1 MQYALISAAI
11 MAAAATFVS
20 ASPMPQG
27 GAFASQSIPLAIN
40 LNKSFSSLSA
50 SSSCDPAKLPN
61 ACINGGFSQCVGGK
75 FIVGTCGTLKCFALP
90 LVNSVGT
97 SVTCDTPEDA
107 ATRMGFA
114 NVAALNA
121 AIGSGGGG
129 GAAVSTPAS
138 APASA
143 PAAPATPAKVIAP
156 ATAPAGSIASKSIPL
171 AIALNASFKSLSAGS
186 PCDPAKQP
194 NACVKGGFAQCVN
207 GKFAVTGCAGGLKC
221 FALPLVNSVGTSIT
235 CDTPED
241 AAARMGISVGQ
252 L

>member
-11 MAAAATFVS
+11 MAAATFVS

-27 GAFASQSIPLAIN
+27 GAFAKQSIPLAIN

-50 SSSCDPAKLPN
+50 SSPCDPAKLPN
-61 ACINGGFSQCVGGK
+61 ACVNGGFSQCVGGK

-121 AIGSGGGG
+121 AIGSGGG
-129 GAAVSTPAS
+129 AAVSTPAP

-143 PAAPATPAKVIAP
+143 APAAPAKVIAP
-156 ATAPAGSIASKSIPL
+156 AAAPAGSIASKSVPL

-194 NACVKGGFAQCVN
+194 NACVKGEFAQCVN